1 MLRRRRRRKEVPAYN
16 IAAINTSALMRS
28 VYNNN
33 NYYSTLQYSTVLI
46 LLLLLFKWG
55 WRRSGSE
62 IRETEGRNT
71 LITNCCSV
79 VLLYIFTIN
88 MYEKTYTLYTARHQ
102 TEEAGEWNRKGLWM
116 ERRN

>member
-1 MLRRRRRRKEVPAYN
+1 
-16 IAAINTSALMRS
+16 MR
-28 VYNNN
+28 
-33 NYYSTLQYSTVLI
+33 
-46 LLLLLFKWG
+46 
-55 WRRSGSE
+55 GSE

-102 TEEAGEWNRKGLWM
+102 TEEAGEWNRKGLWLEGKKELKLTGRILTTTTKEKIGSM
-116 ERRN
+116 I